1 MSFTLATLKTAIQNY
16 TENDETTFTSTL
28 DTFIKN
34 TEERILKNTHLDIFR
49 KNVTGT
55 MTSSSQ
61 YLSKPTDY
69 LSTFSLSIT
78 SSSVKTFKPTRA
90 FCLY

>member
-55 MTSSSQ
+55 MTSSNQ
-61 YLSKPTDY
+61 YLSSPSDFLAPFHLTK
-69 LSTFSLSIT
+69 
-78 SSSVKTFKPTRA
+78 
-90 FCLY
+90 

>member
-34 TEERILKNTHLDIFR
+34 TEERI
-49 KNVTGT
+49 
-55 MTSSSQ
+55 
-61 YLSKPTDY
+61 
-69 LSTFSLSIT
+69 
-78 SSSVKTFKPTRA
+78 FKKHALRY
-90 FCLY
+90 F